1 MKAID
6 LRRCAQHFHL
16 SHLREVVTGEVC
28 IACTLRYDTQSAKL
42 IKIFSEE
49 ELATNF
55 LPSVLPHPVGF
66 HRYES
71 RLPIRSLE
79 WRAQVTLGG
88 DKPVIPGVAFIR

>member
-1 MKAID
+1 MEAID
-6 LRRCAQHFHL
+6 LRSRAQHVHL

-28 IACTLRYDTQSAKL
+28 IACIRHVDTPNAKL
-42 IKIFSEE
+42 DKT
-49 ELATNF
+49 LHKQDLTTNF

-71 RLPIRSLE
+71 RLPARSLE
-79 WRAQVTLGG
+79 RRAQLTLGG